1 MSELTN
7 MLFVPAGDDRK
18 LAKLPTLD
26 ADAVILDLEDAVAV
40 ARKAQARAAAAA
52 AVAGGSIGIPAY
64 VRVNGVD
71 SGLLLED
78 LEAVVVEGLHGIVLP
93 KAESAAQLEMLDWLL
108 SAFERRR
115 GLAPGG
121 VKVLP
126 IVETPTGVLHVA
138 EIARVGKRVER
149 LCFGAGDFSMHVGV
163 KWPPSGEQSATLV
176 AAKAA
181 LVTASSAYGLA
192 PPHDSVYPDFRDLQ
206 RLEHEAEEAMA
217 LGFGGKHAIHP
228 AQVEVIR
235 RVFRPSDSEV
245 AWAQKVVAAFEEQE
259 SAGVANVSLDGQLVD
274 YPVYER
280 ARRILER
287 VGGAEGRGGH
297 GA

>member
-1 MSELTN
+1 MTELTN
-7 MLFVPAGDDRK
+7 MLFVPAGDERK
-18 LAKLPTLD
+18 LAKLPSLD

-40 ARKAQARAAAAA
+40 ARKPQARAAAARA
-52 AVAGGSIGIPAY
+52 IAGGSIEALVY

-71 SGLLLED
+71 SGFLLDD

-93 KAESAAQLEMLDWLL
+93 KTESAAHLEMVDWLL
-108 SAFERRR
+108 SAYEGRR
-115 GLAPGG
+115 GLPPGG
-121 VKVLP
+121 IKVLP
-126 IVETPTGVLHVA
+126 IVETPTGVLRVA
-138 EIARVGKRVER
+138 DIARVGKRVER

-163 KWPPSGEQSATLV
+163 TWPPSGELSGTLM

-192 PPHDSVYPDFRDLQ
+192 PPHDSVYPDFRDLE
-206 RLEHEAEEAMA
+206 RLESEAEQAMA

-235 RVFRPSDSEV
+235 RVFRPSDAEV
-245 AWAQKVVAAFEEQE
+245 AWARKVVLTFERQE
-259 SAGVANVSLDGQLVD
+259 SEGVANVSLDGQLVD

-287 VGGAEGRGGH
+287 LEGAGGPRA
-297 GA
+297 